1 MRPHQGAWI
10 GLLLV
15 AVTVLFTACGGSSGP
30 GVASDGPSTTTA
42 THSSTSQNAQF
53 ARFRSCMRSNGEPH
67 FQNPVASGNTVSFM
81 VTPSLGIGTSR
92 YARAAAVCRRYL
104 PSGFQLPGIMQQL
117 TQADE
122 VDYLKAAACIR
133 VHGFPSVPD
142 PTFSGGSVHINVP
155 GGIDKNSP
163 GFLRAVATCR
173 RLIPAGLPYSS

>member
-1 MRPHQGAWI
+1 MRRVVRPGSCERWPIDYDGNAFFDVAERAVRTIRLLYALQWGAALSKSGRKWEH
-10 GLLLV
+10 GLV
-15 AVTVLFTACGGSSGP
+15 HGDA
-30 GVASDGPSTTTA
+30 
-42 THSSTSQNAQF
+42 
-53 ARFRSCMRSNGEPH
+53 EPR
-67 FQNPVASGNTVSFM
+67 NRYLAE
-81 VTPSLGIGTSR
+81 